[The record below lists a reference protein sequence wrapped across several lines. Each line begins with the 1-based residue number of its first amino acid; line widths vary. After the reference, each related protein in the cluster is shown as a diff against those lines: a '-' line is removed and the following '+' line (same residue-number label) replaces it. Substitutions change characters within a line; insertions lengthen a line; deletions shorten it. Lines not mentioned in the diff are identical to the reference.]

1 MRLINKILNVAKSLL
16 SVKNPIAKVGAT
28 TTTTALVLEIFS
40 DPLEMLL
47 VNQNHILILLIA
59 KYVLYTV
66 SAILLA
72 ETIYQI
78 QRKNKSDEEDDKYKE
93 L

>member
-28 TTTTALVLEIFS
+28 TTTTALALEIFS

-66 SAILLA
+66 SAILMA
-72 ETIYQI
+72 VAIRTG
-78 QRKNKSDEEDDKYKE
+78 KKSDEEDDKYKE